1 MEISLLPMAGINNV
15 AEDAALQRGG
25 DAPKLYVR
33 DAVNVDITESG
44 LPQLRAAVRQV
55 TTNAYRNLW
64 QSPLH
69 GDVFG
74 TLGNQWVRVDPTIW
88 THEALATIG
97 EGDVLSHEV
106 LNNRVVVSGPAGLF
120 VFDGGSAQR
129 LTFDSAAPPMV
140 AALGGGSLAAGTYGA
155 AVAWLRGDLESQ
167 TSEATFVEAGE
178 GGLLR
183 VVFPLCM
190 DPSVTGV
197 RLYLTRQDGGEL
209 ARAGDYP
216 ANVAPVDVPLL
227 PELGRPAQFRHLSPM
242 PAGAF
247 LRYWRGRL
255 LTIRLNVLRWSEAMG
270 YHLHDERHGF
280 LQMPQRITF
289 VEPVEGGIWVGQVV
303 HVAFLEGAAPVG
315 FSVRRLAS
323 RAPVPRSSIR
333 LPAEA
338 VGAAAEGGREVA
350 VWLAEN
356 GYVLGTASGTM
367 LELQAGALKGIT
379 SLYGSSV
386 LAGRRIITA
395 VSS

>member
-1 MEISLLPMAGINNV
+1 MEIYLLPMAGINNV

-44 LPQLRAAVRQV
+44 LPQLRSGVRPV
-55 TTNAYRNLW
+55 TTAAYRNLW

-74 TLGNQWVRVDPTIW
+74 TLGDQWVRIDPTSW

-97 EGDVLSHEV
+97 EGDVSHEV

-120 VFDGGSAQR
+120 VFDGSSAQR

-140 AALGGGSLAAGTYGA
+140 AALGGGSLAAGTYGV

-183 VVFPLCM
+183 VAFPLCM

-197 RLYLTRQDGGEL
+197 RLYLSRQDGGEL

-216 ANVAPVDVPLL
+216 ANAAPVDVPLL
-227 PELGRPAQFRHLSPM
+227 PELGRPAQFRNLSPM

-255 LTIRLNVLRWSEAMG
+255 LTARLNVLRWSEAMG

-289 VEPVEGGIWVGQVV
+289 IEPVEGGIWIGQVDQV
-303 HVAFLEGAAPVG
+303 TFLEGTTPEG

-356 GYVLGTASGTM
+356 GYVLCTASGTM

>member
-1 MEISLLPMAGINNV
+1 M
-15 AEDAALQRGG
+15 
-25 DAPKLYVR
+25 
-33 DAVNVDITESG
+33 
-44 LPQLRAAVRQV
+44 
-55 TTNAYRNLW
+55 
-64 QSPLH
+64 
-69 GDVFG
+69 
-74 TLGNQWVRVDPTIW
+74 RVDPTIW

-97 EGDVLSHEV
+97 GEGDVSHEV

-255 LTIRLNVLRWSEAMG
+255 LTVRLNVLRWSEAMG

-289 VEPVEGGIWVGQVV
+289 VEPVEGGIWVGQVD
-303 HVAFLEGAAPVG
+303 HVAFLEGAAPEG
-315 FSVRRLAS
+315 FAVRRLAS

>member
-44 LPQLRAAVRQV
+44 LPQLRAGVRQV

-74 TLGNQWVRVDPTIW
+74 TLGNQWVRVDPASW

-97 EGDVLSHEV
+97 EGDVSHEV

-167 TSEATFVEAGE
+167 TSEATFVEGGE
-178 GGLLR
+178 SGLLR
-183 VVFPLCM
+183 VAFPLCM

-216 ANVAPVDVPLL
+216 ANAAPVDVPLL
-227 PELGRPAQFRHLSPM
+227 PELGRPAQFRNLSPM

-255 LTIRLNVLRWSEAMG
+255 LTARLNVLRWSEAMG

-289 VEPVEGGIWVGQVV
+289 IEPVEGGIWIGQVD
-303 HVAFLEGAAPVG
+303 HVAFLEGTTPEG

-356 GYVLGTASGTM
+356 GYVLGTASGT
-367 LELQAGALKGIT
+367 LIEVQAGTLKGLT

>member
-1 MEISLLPMAGINNV
+1 MDISLLPMAGINNV

-25 DAPKLYVR
+25 DAPQLYVR

-44 LPQLRAAVRQV
+44 LPQLRSGVRPV
-55 TTNAYRNLW
+55 TTAAYRNLW

-74 TLGNQWVRVDPTIW
+74 TLGDQWVRIDPANW

-97 EGDVLSHEV
+97 EGDVSHEV
-106 LNNRVVVSGPAGLF
+106 LNNRVVAAGPAGLF
-120 VFDGGSAQR
+120 VFDGSSAQR

-167 TSEATFVEAGE
+167 TSEATFVEVGE
-178 GGLLR
+178 GGMLR
-183 VVFPLCM
+183 VAFPLCM

-197 RLYLTRQDGGEL
+197 RLYLSRQDGGEL

-216 ANVAPVDVPLL
+216 ANAAPVDVPLL

-242 PAGAF
+242 PTGAF

-255 LTIRLNVLRWSEAMG
+255 LTARLNVLRWSEAMG

-289 VEPVEGGIWVGQVV
+289 IEPVEGGIWIGQVD
-303 HVAFLEGAAPVG
+303 HVAFLEGATPEG
-315 FSVRRLAS
+315 FSVRQLAS

-367 LELQAGALKGIT
+367 IELQAGVLKGIT

>member
-44 LPQLRAAVRQV
+44 LPQLRSGVRPV
-55 TTNAYRNLW
+55 TTAAYRNLW

-74 TLGNQWVRVDPTIW
+74 TLGNQWVRVDPASW

-97 EGDVLSHEV
+97 EGDVSHEV

-167 TSEATFVEAGE
+167 TSEATFVEVGE

-183 VVFPLCM
+183 VAFPMCM

-197 RLYLTRQDGGEL
+197 RLYLTRQNGGEL

-216 ANVAPVDVPLL
+216 ANGAPVDVPLL

-255 LTIRLNVLRWSEAMG
+255 LTVRLNVLRWSEAMG

-289 VEPVEGGIWVGQVV
+289 IEPVEGGIWIGQVD
-303 HVAFLEGAAPVG
+303 HVAFLEGTTPEG

>member
-1 MEISLLPMAGINNV
+1 MDIPLLPMAGINNV

-25 DAPKLYVR
+25 DTPKLYVR
-33 DAVNVDITESG
+33 DAVNVDITETG
-44 LPQLRAAVRQV
+44 LPQLRSGVRPV
-55 TTNAYRNLW
+55 TTTAYRNLW

-74 TLGNQWVRVDPTIW
+74 TLGDQWVRIDPASW

-97 EGDVLSHEV
+97 EGDVSHEV
-106 LNNRVVVSGPAGLF
+106 LNNRVVVSGPAGIF
-120 VFDGGSAQR
+120 VFDGSSAQR

-167 TSEATFVEAGE
+167 TSEATFVEVGE

-183 VVFPLCM
+183 VAFPLCM

-216 ANVAPVDVPLL
+216 ANADPVDVPLL

-255 LTIRLNVLRWSEAMG
+255 LTARLNVLRWSEAMG

-289 VEPVEGGIWVGQVV
+289 IEPVEGGIWIGQVD
-303 HVAFLEGAAPVG
+303 HVAFLEGTTPEG

-356 GYVLGTASGTM
+356 GYVLGTAIGTM
-367 LELQAGALKGIT
+367 LELQAGTLKGIT

>member
-44 LPQLRAAVRQV
+44 LPQLRSGVRPV
-55 TTNAYRNLW
+55 TTAAYRNLW

-74 TLGNQWVRVDPTIW
+74 TLGNQWVRVDPASW

-97 EGDVLSHEV
+97 EGDVSHEV

-120 VFDGGSAQR
+120 VFDGGSAPR

-167 TSEATFVEAGE
+167 TSEATFVEVGE

-183 VVFPLCM
+183 VAFPLCM

-197 RLYLTRQDGGEL
+197 RLYLTRKDGGEL

-216 ANVAPVDVPLL
+216 ANADPVDVPLL
-227 PELGRPAQFRHLSPM
+227 PELGRPAQFRNLSPM

-255 LTIRLNVLRWSEAMG
+255 LTARLNVLRWSEAMG

-289 VEPVEGGIWVGQVV
+289 IEPVEGGIWIGQVD
-303 HVAFLEGAAPVG
+303 HVAFLEGTTPEG

-356 GYVLGTASGTM
+356 GYVLGTASGT
-367 LELQAGALKGIT
+367 LIEVQAGTLKGLT

>member
-1 MEISLLPMAGINNV
+1 METSLLPMAGINNV

-25 DAPKLYVR
+25 DTPKLYVR

-44 LPQLRAAVRQV
+44 LPQLRSGVRPV
-55 TTNAYRNLW
+55 TTTAYRNLW

-74 TLGNQWVRVDPTIW
+74 TLGNQWVRIDPASW

-97 EGDVLSHEV
+97 EGDVSHEV

-183 VVFPLCM
+183 VAFPLCM

-216 ANVAPVDVPLL
+216 ANAAPVDVPLL

-255 LTIRLNVLRWSEAMG
+255 LTARLNVLRWSEAMG

-289 VEPVEGGIWVGQVV
+289 VEPVEGGIWVGQVD
-303 HVAFLEGAAPVG
+303 HVAFLEGAAPEG

-367 LELQAGALKGIT
+367 IELQAGTLKGIT

-395 VSS
+395 VSN

>member
-1 MEISLLPMAGINNV
+1 MDISLLPMAGINNV

-44 LPQLRAAVRQV
+44 LPQLRSGVRPV
-55 TTNAYRNLW
+55 TTAAYRNLW

-74 TLGNQWVRVDPTIW
+74 TLGHQWVRVDPTIW

-97 EGDVLSHEV
+97 EGDVSHEV

-129 LTFDSAAPPMV
+129 LTFDNAAPPMV

-167 TSEATFVEAGE
+167 TSEATFVEVGE

-183 VVFPLCM
+183 VAFPLCM

-216 ANVAPVDVPLL
+216 ANAAPVDVPLL
-227 PELGRPAQFRHLSPM
+227 PELGRPAQFRNLSPM

-255 LTIRLNVLRWSEAMG
+255 LTARLNVLRWSEAMG

-289 VEPVEGGIWVGQVV
+289 IEPVEGGIWIGQVD
-303 HVAFLEGAAPVG
+303 HVAFLEGTTPEG

-367 LELQAGALKGIT
+367 LELQAGTLKGIT

-395 VSS
+395 VTS

>member
-1 MEISLLPMAGINNV
+1 MEIPLLPMAGINNV

-25 DAPKLYVR
+25 DTPKLYVR

-44 LPQLRAAVRQV
+44 LPQLRSGVRPV
-55 TTNAYRNLW
+55 TTTAYRNLW

-74 TLGNQWVRVDPTIW
+74 TLGNQWVRIDPASW

-97 EGDVLSHEV
+97 EGDVSHEV

-120 VFDGGSAQR
+120 VFDGSSAQR
-129 LTFDSAAPPMV
+129 LTFDGAAPPMV

-167 TSEATFVEAGE
+167 TSEATFVEVGE

-183 VVFPLCM
+183 VAFPLCM

-216 ANVAPVDVPLL
+216 ANADPVDVPLL
-227 PELGRPAQFRHLSPM
+227 PELGRPAQFRNLSPM

-255 LTIRLNVLRWSEAMG
+255 LTVRLNVLRWSEAMG

-289 VEPVEGGIWVGQVV
+289 IEPLEGGIWIGQVD
-303 HVAFLEGAAPVG
+303 HVAFLEGSAPEG

-367 LELQAGALKGIT
+367 LELQAGTLKGIT

>member
-25 DAPKLYVR
+25 DAPQLYVR

-44 LPQLRAAVRQV
+44 LPQLRSGVRPV
-55 TTNAYRNLW
+55 TTAAYRSLW

-74 TLGNQWVRVDPTIW
+74 TLGNQWVRVDPDSW

-97 EGDVLSHEV
+97 EGDVSHEV

-129 LTFDSAAPPMV
+129 LTFDSPAPPMV

-183 VVFPLCM
+183 VAFPLCM

-197 RLYLTRQDGGEL
+197 RLYLSRQDGGEL

-216 ANVAPVDVPLL
+216 ANANPVDVPLL

-255 LTIRLNVLRWSEAMG
+255 LTARLNVLRWSEAMG

-289 VEPVEGGIWVGQVV
+289 VEPVEGGIWIGQVD
-303 HVAFLEGAAPVG
+303 HVAFLEGSAPEG

-356 GYVLGTASGTM
+356 GYVLGTASGA
-367 LELQAGALKGIT
+367 LIEPQAGTLKGIAP
-379 SLYGSSV
+379 LYGSSV

>member
-1 MEISLLPMAGINNV
+1 MDIPLLPMAGINNV

-25 DAPKLYVR
+25 DAPQIYVR
-33 DAVNVDITESG
+33 DAVNVDITETG
-44 LPQLRAAVRQV
+44 LPQLRSGVRPV
-55 TTNAYRNLW
+55 TTTAYRNLW

-74 TLGNQWVRVDPTIW
+74 TMGDQWVRIDPTSW

-97 EGDVLSHEV
+97 EGDVSNEV

-183 VVFPLCM
+183 VAFPLCM

-197 RLYLTRQDGGEL
+197 RLYLTRKDGGEL

-216 ANVAPVDVPLL
+216 ANADPLDVPLL

-255 LTIRLNVLRWSEAMG
+255 LTARLNVLRWSEAMG

-289 VEPVEGGIWVGQVV
+289 IEPVEGGIWIGQVD
-303 HVAFLEGAAPVG
+303 HVAFLEGATPEG

-356 GYVLGTASGTM
+356 GYVLGTAIGTM
-367 LELQAGALKGIT
+367 LELQAGTLKGIT

>member
-1 MEISLLPMAGINNV
+1 MDISLLPMAGINNV

-25 DAPKLYVR
+25 DAPQLYVR

-44 LPQLRAAVRQV
+44 LPQLRSGVRPV
-55 TTNAYRNLW
+55 TTAAYRNLW

-97 EGDVLSHEV
+97 EGDVSHEV
-106 LNNRVVVSGPAGLF
+106 LNNRVVAAGPAGLF
-120 VFDGGSAQR
+120 VFDGSSAQR

-140 AALGGGSLAAGTYGA
+140 AALGGGAIAAGTYGA

-167 TSEATFVEAGE
+167 TSEATFVEVGE

-183 VVFPLCM
+183 VAFPLCM

-197 RLYLTRQDGGEL
+197 RLYLSRQDGGEL

-216 ANVAPVDVPLL
+216 ANAAPVDVPLL
-227 PELGRPAQFRHLSPM
+227 PELGRPAQFRNLSPM

-255 LTIRLNVLRWSEAMG
+255 LTARLNVLRWSEAMG

-289 VEPVEGGIWVGQVV
+289 VEPVEGGIWIGQVD
-303 HVAFLEGAAPVG
+303 HVAFLEGTTPEG

-356 GYVLGTASGTM
+356 GYVLGTASGT
-367 LELQAGALKGIT
+367 LIEVQAGTLKGIT

>member
-1 MEISLLPMAGINNV
+1 MDISLLPMAGINNV

-44 LPQLRAAVRQV
+44 LPQLRSGVRPV
-55 TTNAYRNLW
+55 TTAAYRNLW

-74 TLGNQWVRVDPTIW
+74 TLGNQWVRVDPTSW

-97 EGDVLSHEV
+97 EGDVSHEV

-178 GGLLR
+178 CGRLR
-183 VVFPLCM
+183 VAFPLCM
-190 DPSVTGV
+190 DSSVTGV

-216 ANVAPVDVPLL
+216 ANAAPVDVPLL

-255 LTIRLNVLRWSEAMG
+255 LTARLNVLRWSEAMG

-289 VEPVEGGIWVGQVV
+289 VEPVEGGIWIGQVD
-303 HVAFLEGAAPVG
+303 HVAFLDGTTPEG

-356 GYVLGTASGTM
+356 GYVLGTASGT
-367 LELQAGALKGIT
+367 LIEVQAGTLKGLT

>member
-44 LPQLRAAVRQV
+44 LPQLRSGVRPV
-55 TTNAYRNLW
+55 TTAAYRNLW

-74 TLGNQWVRVDPTIW
+74 TLGDQWVRIDPASW

-97 EGDVLSHEV
+97 EGDVSHEV
-106 LNNRVVVSGPAGLF
+106 LNNRVVAAGPAGLF
-120 VFDGGSAQR
+120 VFDGSSAQR

-167 TSEATFVEAGE
+167 TSEATFAEVGE

-183 VVFPLCM
+183 VAFPLCM

-216 ANVAPVDVPLL
+216 ANAAPVDVPLL

-255 LTIRLNVLRWSEAMG
+255 LTARLNVLRWSEAMG

-289 VEPVEGGIWVGQVV
+289 IEPVEGGIWIGQVD
-303 HVAFLEGAAPVG
+303 HVAFLEGTTPEG

-367 LELQAGALKGIT
+367 LELQAGTLKGIT

>member
-15 AEDAALQRGG
+15 AEDAALHRGG

-44 LPQLRAAVRQV
+44 LPQLRPDVRQV
-55 TTNAYRNLW
+55 TSTPYRHLW

-74 TLGNQWVRVDPTIW
+74 TLGDQWVRIDPAGW

-97 EGDVLSHEV
+97 EGDVSYAI
-106 LNNRVVVSGPAGLF
+106 LNNRVIVSGPAGIF
-120 VFDGGSAQR
+120 VFDGASAQR
-129 LTFDSAAPPMV
+129 LTFDNPAPPMV
-140 AALGGGSLAAGTYGA
+140 AALGGGALAAGTYGA
-155 AVAWLRGDLESQ
+155 AVAWLRGDIESQ
-167 TSEATFVEAGE
+167 TSAATFAEAGE

-183 VVFPLCM
+183 VAFPLCM
-190 DPSVTGV
+190 DPSVTGI

-216 ANVAPVDVPLL
+216 AGAHPVDMPLL
-227 PELGRPAQFRHLSPM
+227 PELGRPVQFRHLSPM
-242 PAGAF
+242 PAGDF

-255 LTIRLNVLRWSEAMG
+255 LTARLNVLRWSEAMG

-289 VEPVEGGIWVGQVV
+289 VEPVEGGIWIGQVD
-303 HVAFLEGAAPVG
+303 HVAFLEGSAPEG

-356 GYVLGTASGTM
+356 GYVLGTASGA
-367 LELQAGALKGIT
+367 LIEPQAGTLKGIAP
-379 SLYGSSV
+379 LYGSSV

>member
-15 AEDAALQRGG
+15 AEDAALQRVG

-44 LPQLRAAVRQV
+44 LPQLRSGVRPVTAA
-55 TTNAYRNLW
+55 AYRNLW

-74 TLGNQWVRVDPTIW
+74 TLGDQWVRIDPASW

-97 EGDVLSHEV
+97 EGDVSHEV

-167 TSEATFVEAGE
+167 TSEATFVEVGE
-178 GGLLR
+178 SGLLR
-183 VVFPLCM
+183 VAFPLCM

-197 RLYLTRQDGGEL
+197 RLYLSRQDGGEL

-216 ANVAPVDVPLL
+216 ANAAPVDVPLL
-227 PELGRPAQFRHLSPM
+227 PELGRPAQFRNLSPM

-255 LTIRLNVLRWSEAMG
+255 LTARLNVLRWSEAMG

-289 VEPVEGGIWVGQVV
+289 IEPVEGGIWIGQVD
-303 HVAFLEGAAPVG
+303 HVAFLEGTTPEG

-323 RAPVPRSSIR
+323 RAPVPRTSIR
-333 LPAEA
+333 LSAEV
-338 VGAAAEGGREVA
+338 VGTAAEGGREVA

-356 GYVLGTASGTM
+356 GYVLGTASGT
-367 LELQAGALKGIT
+367 LIEVQAGTLKGLT

-395 VSS
+395 VSN

>member
-1 MEISLLPMAGINNV
+1 MDIPLLPMAGINNV

-33 DAVNVDITESG
+33 DAVNVDITETG
-44 LPQLRAAVRQV
+44 LPQLRSGVRPV
-55 TTNAYRNLW
+55 TTTAYRNLW

-74 TLGNQWVRVDPTIW
+74 TLGDQWVRIDPASW

-97 EGDVLSHEV
+97 EGDVSHEV

-120 VFDGGSAQR
+120 VFDGSSAQR

-167 TSEATFVEAGE
+167 TSEATFVEVGE

-183 VVFPLCM
+183 VAFPLCM

-197 RLYLTRQDGGEL
+197 RLYLTRQNGGEL

-216 ANVAPVDVPLL
+216 ANADPVDVPLL

-255 LTIRLNVLRWSEAMG
+255 LTARLNVLRWSEAMG

-289 VEPVEGGIWVGQVV
+289 IEPVEGGIWIGQVD
-303 HVAFLEGAAPVG
+303 HVAFLEGATPEG

-367 LELQAGALKGIT
+367 LELQAGTLKGIT

>member
-44 LPQLRAAVRQV
+44 LPQLRSGVRLV
-55 TTNAYRNLW
+55 TTTAYRNLW

-74 TLGNQWVRVDPTIW
+74 TLGNQWVRIDLASW

-97 EGDVLSHEV
+97 EGDVSHEV

-120 VFDGGSAQR
+120 IFDGSSAQR

-155 AVAWLRGDLESQ
+155 AAAWLRGDLESQ
-167 TSEATFVEAGE
+167 TSEATFVEVGE
-178 GGLLR
+178 SGLLR
-183 VVFPLCM
+183 VAFPLCM

-197 RLYLTRQDGGEL
+197 RLYLSRQDGGEL

-216 ANVAPVDVPLL
+216 ANAAPVDVPLL
-227 PELGRPAQFRHLSPM
+227 PELGRPAQFRNLSPM

-255 LTIRLNVLRWSEAMG
+255 LTARLNVLRWSEAMG

-289 VEPVEGGIWVGQVV
+289 IEPVEGGIWIGQVD
-303 HVAFLEGAAPVG
+303 HVAFLEGTTPEG

-356 GYVLGTASGTM
+356 GYVLGTASGT
-367 LELQAGALKGIT
+367 LIEVQAGTLKGLT

>member
-44 LPQLRAAVRQV
+44 LPQLRSGVRPV
-55 TTNAYRNLW
+55 TTAAYRNLW

-74 TLGNQWVRVDPTIW
+74 TLGNQWVRVDPASW

-97 EGDVLSHEV
+97 EGDVSHEV

-167 TSEATFVEAGE
+167 TSEATFVEVGE

-183 VVFPLCM
+183 VAFPLCM

-197 RLYLTRQDGGEL
+197 RLYLTRKDGGEL

-216 ANVAPVDVPLL
+216 ANADPVDVPLL

-255 LTIRLNVLRWSEAMG
+255 LTARLNVLRWSEAMG

-289 VEPVEGGIWVGQVV
+289 IEPVEGGIWIGQVD
-303 HVAFLEGAAPVG
+303 HVAFLEGAAPEG

-356 GYVLGTASGTM
+356 GYVLGTASGT
-367 LELQAGALKGIT
+367 LIEVHAGTLKGLT

>member
-44 LPQLRAAVRQV
+44 LPQLRSGVRPV
-55 TTNAYRNLW
+55 TTAAYRNLW

-74 TLGNQWVRVDPTIW
+74 TLGNQWVRVDPASW

-97 EGDVLSHEV
+97 EGDVSHEV

-167 TSEATFVEAGE
+167 TSEATFVEVGE

-183 VVFPLCM
+183 VAFPLCM

-197 RLYLTRQDGGEL
+197 RLYLTRQNGGEL

-216 ANVAPVDVPLL
+216 ANGAPVDVPLL

-255 LTIRLNVLRWSEAMG
+255 LTARLNVLRWSEAMG

-289 VEPVEGGIWVGQVV
+289 IEPVEGGIWIGQVD
-303 HVAFLEGAAPVG
+303 HVAFLEGATPEG

-356 GYVLGTASGTM
+356 GYVLGTASGT
-367 LELQAGALKGIT
+367 LIEVQAGTLKGLT

>member
-44 LPQLRAAVRQV
+44 LPQLRSGVRPV
-55 TTNAYRNLW
+55 TTAAYRNLW

-74 TLGNQWVRVDPTIW
+74 TLGDQWVRIDPASW

-97 EGDVLSHEV
+97 EGDVSHEV

-129 LTFDSAAPPMV
+129 LTFDSAAPSMV

-167 TSEATFVEAGE
+167 TSEATFVEVGE
-178 GGLLR
+178 SGLLR
-183 VVFPLCM
+183 VAFPLCM

-197 RLYLTRQDGGEL
+197 RLYLSRQDGGEL

-216 ANVAPVDVPLL
+216 ANAAPVDVPLL
-227 PELGRPAQFRHLSPM
+227 PELGRPAQFRNLSPM

-255 LTIRLNVLRWSEAMG
+255 LTARLNVLRWSEAMG

-289 VEPVEGGIWVGQVV
+289 IEPVEGGIWIGQVD
-303 HVAFLEGAAPVG
+303 HVAFLEGTTPEG

-323 RAPVPRSSIR
+323 RAPVPRTSIR
-333 LPAEA
+333 LSAEV
-338 VGAAAEGGREVA
+338 VGTAAEGGREVA

-356 GYVLGTASGTM
+356 GYVLGTASGT
-367 LELQAGALKGIT
+367 LIEVQAGTLKGLT

>member
-44 LPQLRAAVRQV
+44 LPQLRTGVRQV
-55 TTNAYRNLW
+55 TATAYRNLW

-69 GDVFG
+69 GDVFA
-74 TLGNQWVRVDPTIW
+74 TLGDKWVRIDPSNW
-88 THEALATIG
+88 AHEALATIG
-97 EGDVLSHEV
+97 DGSVSHEI
-106 LNNRVVVSGPAGLF
+106 LNNRVVVSGPAGIF
-120 VFDGGSAQR
+120 VFDGTSAQR
-129 LTFDSAAPPMV
+129 LTFDSPAPPMI
-140 AALGGGSLAAGTYGA
+140 AALGGGALAAGAYGA

-167 TSEATFVEAGE
+167 TSEAAFTEAGE
-178 GGLLR
+178 SGLLR
-183 VVFPLCM
+183 VAFPLCM

-197 RLYLTRQDGGEL
+197 RLYLARQNGGEF

-216 ANVAPVDVPLL
+216 ANAAPVDVPLL
-227 PELGRPAQFRHLSPM
+227 PELGRPAHFRHLSPM
-242 PAGAF
+242 PAGDF

-255 LTIRLNVLRWSEAMG
+255 LTVRLNVLRWSEAMG

-280 LQMPQRITF
+280 MQMPQRITF
-289 VEPVEGGIWVGQVV
+289 VEPVEGGIWIGQVD
-303 HVAFLEGAAPVG
+303 HVAFLEGSAPEG

-356 GYVLGTASGTM
+356 GYVLGTASGA
-367 LELQAGALKGIT
+367 LIEPQAGTLKGIAP
-379 SLYGSSV
+379 LYGSSV

>member
-1 MEISLLPMAGINNV
+1 MEIYLLPMAGINNV

-44 LPQLRAAVRQV
+44 LPQLRSGVRPV
-55 TTNAYRNLW
+55 TTAAYRNLW

-74 TLGNQWVRVDPTIW
+74 TLGDQWVRIDPTSW

-97 EGDVLSHEV
+97 EGDVSHEV

-120 VFDGGSAQR
+120 VFDGSSAQR

-140 AALGGGSLAAGTYGA
+140 AALGGGSLAAGTYGV

-183 VVFPLCM
+183 VAFPLCM

-197 RLYLTRQDGGEL
+197 RLYLSRQDGGEL

-216 ANVAPVDVPLL
+216 ANAAPVDVPLL
-227 PELGRPAQFRHLSPM
+227 PELGRPAQFRNLSPM

-255 LTIRLNVLRWSEAMG
+255 LTARLNVLRWSEAMG

-289 VEPVEGGIWVGQVV
+289 IEPVEGGIWIGQVDQV
-303 HVAFLEGAAPVG
+303 TFLEGTTPEG

>member
-1 MEISLLPMAGINNV
+1 MEIPLLPMAGINNV

-25 DAPKLYVR
+25 DAPQLYVR

-44 LPQLRAAVRQV
+44 LPQLRSGVRPV
-55 TTNAYRNLW
+55 TTAAYRSLW

-74 TLGNQWVRVDPTIW
+74 TLGNQWVRVDPDNW

-97 EGDVLSHEV
+97 EGDVSHEV

-129 LTFDSAAPPMV
+129 LTFDSPAPPMV

-183 VVFPLCM
+183 VAFPLCM

-197 RLYLTRQDGGEL
+197 RLYLTRKDGGEL

-216 ANVAPVDVPLL
+216 ANADPLDVPLL

-255 LTIRLNVLRWSEAMG
+255 LTARLNVLRWSEAMG

-289 VEPVEGGIWVGQVV
+289 VEPVEGGIWIGQVD
-303 HVAFLEGAAPVG
+303 HVAFLEGATPEG

-338 VGAAAEGGREVA
+338 VGATAEGGREVA

-356 GYVLGTASGTM
+356 GYVLGTASGT
-367 LELQAGALKGIT
+367 LIEVQAGTLKGIT

-386 LAGRRIITA
+386 LAGRRIITS

>member
-1 MEISLLPMAGINNV
+1 MDIPLLPMAGINNV

-25 DAPKLYVR
+25 DTPKLYVR

-44 LPQLRAAVRQV
+44 LPQLRSGVRPV
-55 TTNAYRNLW
+55 TTAAYRNLW

-74 TLGNQWVRVDPTIW
+74 TLGNQWARVDPTSW
-88 THEALATIG
+88 THEALVTIG
-97 EGDVLSHEV
+97 EGDVSHEV

-120 VFDGGSAQR
+120 VFDGSSAQR

-167 TSEATFVEAGE
+167 TSEATFVEVGE

-183 VVFPLCM
+183 VAFPLCM

-216 ANVAPVDVPLL
+216 ANADPVDVPLL

-255 LTIRLNVLRWSEAMG
+255 LTARLNVLRWSEAMG

-289 VEPVEGGIWVGQVV
+289 IEPVEGGIWIGQVD
-303 HVAFLEGAAPVG
+303 HVAFLEGATPEG

-367 LELQAGALKGIT
+367 LELQAGTLKGIT

>member
-25 DAPKLYVR
+25 DAPQLYVR

-44 LPQLRAAVRQV
+44 LPQLRSGVRPV
-55 TTNAYRNLW
+55 TTAAYRSLW

-74 TLGNQWVRVDPTIW
+74 TLGNQWVRVDPDSW

-97 EGDVLSHEV
+97 EGDVSHEV

-129 LTFDSAAPPMV
+129 LTFDSPAPPMV

-183 VVFPLCM
+183 VAFPLCM

-197 RLYLTRQDGGEL
+197 RLYLSRQDGGEL

-216 ANVAPVDVPLL
+216 ANANPVDVPLL

-255 LTIRLNVLRWSEAMG
+255 LTVRLNVLRWSEAMG

-289 VEPVEGGIWVGQVV
+289 VEPVEGGIWVGQVD
-303 HVAFLEGAAPVG
+303 HVAFLEGAAPEG
-315 FSVRRLAS
+315 FAVRRLAS

>member
-1 MEISLLPMAGINNV
+1 MDIPLLPMAGINNV

-44 LPQLRAAVRQV
+44 LPQLRSGVRPV
-55 TTNAYRNLW
+55 TTTAYRNLW

-74 TLGNQWVRVDPTIW
+74 TLGDQWVRIDPASW

-97 EGDVLSHEV
+97 EGDVSHEV

-120 VFDGGSAQR
+120 VFDGSSAQR

-167 TSEATFVEAGE
+167 TSEATFVEVGE

-183 VVFPLCM
+183 VAFPLCM

-216 ANVAPVDVPLL
+216 ANADPVDVPLL
-227 PELGRPAQFRHLSPM
+227 PELGRPAQFRNLSPM

-247 LRYWRGRL
+247 LRYWHGRL
-255 LTIRLNVLRWSEAMG
+255 LTARLNVLRWSEAMG

-289 VEPVEGGIWVGQVV
+289 IEPVEGGIWIGQVD
-303 HVAFLEGAAPVG
+303 HVAFLEGAAPEG

-367 LELQAGALKGIT
+367 IELQAGVLKGIT

>member
-1 MEISLLPMAGINNV
+1 MDISLLPMAGINNV

-44 LPQLRAAVRQV
+44 LPQLRSGVRPV
-55 TTNAYRNLW
+55 TTAAYRNLW

-74 TLGNQWVRVDPTIW
+74 TLGHQWVRVDPTIW

-97 EGDVLSHEV
+97 EGDVSHEV

-129 LTFDSAAPPMV
+129 LTFDNAAPPMV

-155 AVAWLRGDLESQ
+155 AAAWLRGDLESQ
-167 TSEATFVEAGE
+167 TSEATFVEVGE

-183 VVFPLCM
+183 VAFPLCM

-216 ANVAPVDVPLL
+216 ANAAPVDVPLL
-227 PELGRPAQFRHLSPM
+227 PELGRPAQFRNLSPM

-255 LTIRLNVLRWSEAMG
+255 LTARLNVLRWSEAMG

-289 VEPVEGGIWVGQVV
+289 IEPVEGGIWIGQVD
-303 HVAFLEGAAPVG
+303 HVAFLEGTTPEG

-367 LELQAGALKGIT
+367 LELQAGTLKGIT

-395 VSS
+395 VTS

>member
-1 MEISLLPMAGINNV
+1 MDVSLLPMAGINNV

-44 LPQLRAAVRQV
+44 LPQLRSGVREV

-74 TLGNQWVRVDPTIW
+74 TLGDQWVRINPNSW

-97 EGDVLSHEV
+97 EGDDVSHEV

-120 VFDGGSAQR
+120 VFDGSSAQR

-140 AALGGGSLAAGTYGA
+140 AALGGGSLAAGTYGV

-183 VVFPLCM
+183 VAFPLCM

-216 ANVAPVDVPLL
+216 ANADPVDVPLL
-227 PELGRPAQFRHLSPM
+227 PELGRPAQFRHLSTM

-255 LTIRLNVLRWSEAMG
+255 LTARLNVLRWSEAMG
-270 YHLHDERHGF
+270 YTCMTSVTASCRCRSGSLSSSRWRAGSGSGKS
-280 LQMPQRITF
+280 ITWHSSKGLRPR
-289 VEPVEGGIWVGQVV
+289 VSRCAGW
-303 HVAFLEGAAPVG
+303 
-315 FSVRRLAS
+315 RRARRS
-323 RAPVPRSSIR
+323 RAARFDCRPKPSARR
-333 LPAEA
+333 RR
-338 VGAAAEGGREVA
+338 VGARWRCGWPRTDTCWARPAAR
-350 VWLAEN
+350 
-356 GYVLGTASGTM
+356 
-367 LELQAGALKGIT
+367 
-379 SLYGSSV
+379 
-386 LAGRRIITA
+386 
-395 VSS
+395 

>member
-1 MEISLLPMAGINNV
+1 MEIPLLPMAGINNV

-25 DAPKLYVR
+25 DAPQLYVR
-33 DAVNVDITESG
+33 DAVNVDITETG
-44 LPQLRAAVRQV
+44 LPQLRSGVRSV
-55 TTNAYRNLW
+55 TTAAYRNLW

-74 TLGNQWVRVDPTIW
+74 TLGNQWVRVDPTSW

-97 EGDVLSHEV
+97 EGDVSHEV

-120 VFDGGSAQR
+120 VFDGSSAQR

-167 TSEATFVEAGE
+167 TSEATFVEVGE

-183 VVFPLCM
+183 VAFPLCM

-216 ANVAPVDVPLL
+216 ANADPVDVPLL

-255 LTIRLNVLRWSEAMG
+255 LTVRLNVLRWSEAMG

-289 VEPVEGGIWVGQVV
+289 IEPVEGGIWIGQVD
-303 HVAFLEGAAPVG
+303 HVAFLEGATPEG

-333 LPAEA
+333 APAEA

-367 LELQAGALKGIT
+367 IEFQAGALKGIT

>member
-1 MEISLLPMAGINNV
+1 MDISLLPMAGINNV

-44 LPQLRAAVRQV
+44 LPQLRSGVRPV
-55 TTNAYRNLW
+55 TTAAYRNLW

-74 TLGNQWVRVDPTIW
+74 TLGHQWVRVDPTIW

-97 EGDVLSHEV
+97 EGDVSHEV

-129 LTFDSAAPPMV
+129 LTFDNAAPPMV

-167 TSEATFVEAGE
+167 TSEATFVEVGE

-183 VVFPLCM
+183 VAFPLCM

-216 ANVAPVDVPLL
+216 ANAAPVDVPLL
-227 PELGRPAQFRHLSPM
+227 PELGRPAQFRNLSPM

-255 LTIRLNVLRWSEAMG
+255 LTARLNVLRWSEAMG

-289 VEPVEGGIWVGQVV
+289 IEPVEGGIWIGQVD
-303 HVAFLEGAAPVG
+303 HVAFLEGAAPEG

-356 GYVLGTASGTM
+356 GYVLGTASGT
-367 LELQAGALKGIT
+367 LIEVQAGTLKGLT

>member
-1 MEISLLPMAGINNV
+1 M
-15 AEDAALQRGG
+15 
-25 DAPKLYVR
+25 
-33 DAVNVDITESG
+33 DITESG
-44 LPQLRAAVRQV
+44 LPQLRSGVRPV
-55 TTNAYRNLW
+55 TTTAYRNLW

-74 TLGNQWVRVDPTIW
+74 TLGDQWMRIDPASW

-97 EGDVLSHEV
+97 EGDVSHEV
-106 LNNRVVVSGPAGLF
+106 LNNRVVAAGPAGLF
-120 VFDGGSAQR
+120 VFDGSSAQR

-167 TSEATFVEAGE
+167 TSEATFVEVGE

-183 VVFPLCM
+183 VAFPLCM

-197 RLYLTRQDGGEL
+197 RLYLSRQDGGEL

-216 ANVAPVDVPLL
+216 ANADPVDVPLL

-255 LTIRLNVLRWSEAMG
+255 LTARLNVLRWSEAMG

-289 VEPVEGGIWVGQVV
+289 IEPVEGGIWIGQVD
-303 HVAFLEGAAPVG
+303 HVAFLEGATPEG

-367 LELQAGALKGIT
+367 LELQAGTLKGIT